1 MGGRVLSIP
10 VIDINRAAVASIP
23 HLSLFLL
30 LLFSIKIVETVEP
43 LLIDKGISIVLES
56 ASISISQYS
65 V

>member
-10 VIDINRAAVASIP
+10 VIDINRAAVASIS
-23 HLSLFLL
+23 HLFLFPL
-30 LLFSIKIVETVEP
+30 LLFSIKIVETAEP
-43 LLIDKGISIVLES
+43 LLTDKGISIILES

>member
-1 MGGRVLSIP
+1 M
-10 VIDINRAAVASIP
+10 IDINRAAVASIP
-23 HLSLFLL
+23 HLSLILL

-56 ASISISQYS
+56 APISISQNS

>member
-23 HLSLFLL
+23 YLSLFLL
-30 LLFSIKIVETVEP
+30 LLFSINIVETVEP
-43 LLIDKGISIVLES
+43 LLIDKGISIVLEP
-56 ASISISQYS
+56 ASISISQNS